1 MGANTD
7 AMILG
12 AGPAGV
18 ALARLLAA
26 RGWSVAVI
34 AARRADAWE
43 GLSPRVIV
51 GLQRAGCTAA
61 VGVAG
66 DAAPRRAGW
75 NGRIS
80 ALNHEHL
87 VDRARFDAA
96 LWQDA
101 RAAGVRVIEATVGAL
116 RRGERGGW
124 TALDAQGAPLARAD
138 VLVEARGRRAPATGL
153 TDACGPRT
161 VAVARV
167 FRGPPVPAAS
177 AAVSFADGWA
187 WMAAAPDG
195 RRLVQIVVDAAS
207 VPPRNRLSAFHATQL
222 VRVPEA
228 VDWLADTIPAG
239 EASARDAT
247 AVLRGGLVG
256 ADWLRVGDAAFTS
269 DPLSGHGVH
278 SAIGSA
284 FAALAALTTLRD
296 DPEALPL
303 VRRFVEARSAE
314 LFHHAAAVGRAFYR
328 MEERW
333 SDRPFWAHRSAW
345 PDDAADAPQPAPQP
359 APHGRRLQP
368 VVVDDRVVEREV
380 LVTPRLPRGVLT
392 IEGVELAPL
401 LRLVADHPS
410 PTDFATSAD
419 VTSDVARRVG
429 HPPAPVGVAL
439 LWLRQNGFLQDGV
452 SGGGLPTG

>member
-26 RGWSVAVI
+26 RGWSVAVV

-101 RAAGVRVIEATVGAL
+101 RAAGVRVIEATVATL

-124 TALDAQGAPLARAD
+124 TAFDAHDTPLASAG

-195 RRLVQIVVDAAS
+195 RRLAQIVVDAAS
-207 VPPRNRLSAFHATQL
+207 VPPRRRLSAFHATQVL
-222 VRVPEA
+222 WVPEA
-228 VDWLADTIPAG
+228 VEWLADCAPEG

-296 DPEALPL
+296 GPEALPL
-303 VRRFVEARSAE
+303 VRRFVEERSAE

-333 SDRPFWAHRSAW
+333 ADRPFWARRSAW
-345 PDDAADAPQPAPQP
+345 PDDSADAPAPVV
-359 APHGRRLQP
+359 HGRRVQP

-401 LRLVADHPS
+401 LRLLADHPS
-410 PTDFATSAD
+410 PTDFAASDDATSA
-419 VTSDVARRVG
+419 VARRVG
-429 HPPAPVGVAL
+429 QPTAPVGAAL

>member
-7 AMILG
+7 AVILG

-34 AARRADAWE
+34 AARRVDAWE

-51 GLQRAGCTAA
+51 GLQRAGCAAA
-61 VGVAG
+61 VGAAG

-75 NGRIS
+75 NGRTS
-80 ALNHEHL
+80 TLNHEHL

-96 LWQDA
+96 LREDA

-116 RRGERGGW
+116 RRGDRGDW
-124 TALDAQGAPLARAD
+124 TAFDAHGAPLATAGF
-138 VLVEARGRRAPATGL
+138 LVEARGRRAPATGL
-153 TDACGPRT
+153 TEACGPRT

-177 AAVSFADGWA
+177 AAASFADGWA

-195 RRLVQIVVDAAS
+195 RRLAQIVVDAAS
-207 VPPRNRLSAFHATQL
+207 VPARNNLSAFHATQL

-228 VDWLADTIPAG
+228 VDWLADATAEG

-284 FAALAALTTLRD
+284 FAAVAALTSLRD
-296 DPEALPL
+296 DPDALPL
-303 VRRFVEARSAE
+303 VRRFVEERSAE
-314 LFHHAAAVGRAFYR
+314 LFDHAAAVGRAFYR

-333 SDRPFWAHRSAW
+333 PDRPFWAARSAW
-345 PDDAADAPQPAPQP
+345 PDDDTDALQPAT
-359 APHGRRLQP
+359 HGARRQP
-368 VVVDDRVVEREV
+368 VIVDGRVVEREV

-401 LRLVADHPS
+401 LRLAAEHKLASDPS
-410 PTDFATSAD
+410 NQDWGATDFATSD
-419 VTSDVARRVG
+419 FARRVG

-439 LWLRQNGFLQDGV
+439 LWLRQNGFL